1 VFCDEGREREMGYED
16 GNDMEDASGNEKS
29 VV

>member
-1 VFCDEGREREMGYED
+1 MFCDEGREREMGYED